1 MSSVFC
7 FVSFL
12 LLFFYVTV
20 MEVAPKRNKGRP
32 DGYVNT
38 SFSGSLPQ
46 FSLCFVCITMNFGN
60 KYDDVNV
67 ITCITFCRLFDE
79 GVGPTSPAV
88 AYNYPTTA
96 TTTAMVHS
104 SKRPNE
110 RLV

>member
-1 MSSVFC
+1 VSSVFC

-79 GVGPTSPAV
+79 GVLPLQWRITIPRQ
-88 AYNYPTTA
+88 PRQPPWRIA
-96 TTTAMVHS
+96 TGQM
-104 SKRPNE
+104 ND
-110 RLV
+110 